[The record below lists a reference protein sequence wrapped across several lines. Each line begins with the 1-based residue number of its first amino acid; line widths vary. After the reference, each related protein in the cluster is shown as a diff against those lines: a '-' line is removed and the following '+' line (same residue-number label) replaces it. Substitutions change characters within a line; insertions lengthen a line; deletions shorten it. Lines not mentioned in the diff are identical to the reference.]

1 MSTLGTLRMLACAQ
15 LLLLGML
22 GAAPAVIAGEVTI
35 ANGPPVQAHVRV
47 TSYRDI
53 PFKTVVRQQFDYS
66 CGSAAIAT
74 LLTYHFERPTTEK
87 EAFVAM
93 YDMGDKEK
101 IKREGFSLYEIKL
114 YLESVGYRADGF
126 RVDLDRLQRV
136 GVPVI
141 VLIEW
146 KNYKHFVVIKGVRDN
161 AVLVGD
167 PAIGLKVMKRDEFM
181 TYWKDGIAFAIHNA
195 DFIGRNHFN
204 DEAEWRGRPKAPLAT
219 AVNRNRSKHDQHI
232 TPGGGRTLLREH
244 DHDHR
249 SSLQNRC
256 RRQ

>member
-1 MSTLGTLRMLACAQ
+1 MSTLGTLRILACAQ
-15 LLLLGML
+15 LLLLGVF
-22 GAAPAVIAGEVTI
+22 GAAPGVIAGEVTI

-101 IKREGFSLYEIKL
+101 ITREGFSLYEIKL

-195 DFIGRNHFN
+195 DFVGRNHFN

-219 AVNRNRSKHDQHI
+219 AVNRTGLSTINI
-232 TPGGGRTLLREH
+232 LLPGAAELF
-244 DHDHR
+244 
-249 SSLQNRC
+249 
-256 RRQ
+256 